1 MGKRSRTPKEKIVT
15 VHSDVD
21 ESDSDAS
28 IGDLVETYNKS
39 KRAKTRYSRMLTA
52 SSGNVEE
59 DDDSDD
65 DQDDDEDQSDSD
77 EQDNDLEEEQD
88 EEDEEDDD
96 EEEDD
101 DDDEEEGI
109 EEEEEEDEGGPL
121 VYSCDICP
129 EKVLKTVEQVEV
141 HLKSKV
147 SYIKTIKGSDIYRV
161 G

>member
-59 DDDSDD
+59 EDDDSDD
-65 DQDDDEDQSDSD
+65 DQDDEEDQSESD
-77 EQDNDLEEEQD
+77 EQGSDLEEEQD
-88 EEDEEDDD
+88 EEDEEE
-96 EEEDD
+96 EEED
-101 DDDEEEGI
+101 EELMEGV
-109 EEEEEEDEGGPL
+109 EEDEEEEEDEEGGPL

-147 SYIKTIKGSDIYRV
+147 S
-161 G
+161 